1 MCHDFPLF
9 FFFVNS
15 GDSLH
20 ISPLERSYKA
30 KVLVH
35 FPSNVDW
42 NPFDEDAVRMVRW
55 KLNLTSLTH
64 HPYVVII
71 AERFL
76 RVPEKKL
83 NSGNKEV
90 LFTTLQVQTSKH
102 HYIDNFVDCWVSDGV
117 IMLQKTVTS
126 LIIDLVTCRPTMQWK
141 ELHAC
146 VVECQF

>member
-55 KLNLTSLTH
+55 KSNLTSLTH
-64 HPYVVII
+64 HPYVVNYCG
-71 AERFL
+71 E
-76 RVPEKKL
+76 VPK
-83 NSGNKEV
+83 S
-90 LFTTLQVQTSKH
+90 
-102 HYIDNFVDCWVSDGV
+102 
-117 IMLQKTVTS
+117 
-126 LIIDLVTCRPTMQWK
+126 P
-141 ELHAC
+141 
-146 VVECQF
+146 